1 MENKKKWKKKTKNK
15 KQNKQTKNKQYNE
28 KTQTTIFLTTF
39 NFRNWPHARLNRK
52 KTSC

>member
-1 MENKKKWKKKTKNK
+1 MKKKKKTKNK

-39 NFRNWPHARLNRK
+39 NFRN
-52 KTSC
+52 

>member
-1 MENKKKWKKKTKNK
+1 MKKKTKNK

-39 NFRNWPHARLNRK
+39 NFHN
-52 KTSC
+52 

>member
-1 MENKKKWKKKTKNK
+1 MKKKKTKNK

-39 NFRNWPHARLNRK
+39 NFRN
-52 KTSC
+52 